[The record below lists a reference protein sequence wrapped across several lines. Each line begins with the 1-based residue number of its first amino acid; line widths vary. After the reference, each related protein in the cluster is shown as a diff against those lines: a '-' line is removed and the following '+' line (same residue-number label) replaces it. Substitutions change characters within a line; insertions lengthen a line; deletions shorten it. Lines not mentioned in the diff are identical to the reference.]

1 MKIPNFRRRNLKK
14 VVSQGLW
21 ICFVWRIGEDYLSLW
36 HLWCSCMKKLFMLLA
51 LMSCMVGGCLTQS
64 KDSIRKKNNDSIF
77 VDKSMIKNAK
87 MTKYFY
93 LTEDRK
99 KYPIYMSSNGKCF
112 IIRTS
117 FKNGKQYRQYLP
129 EVTTRHIAE

>member
-1 MKIPNFRRRNLKK
+1 
-14 VVSQGLW
+14 
-21 ICFVWRIGEDYLSLW
+21 
-36 HLWCSCMKKLFMLLA
+36 MLLA